1 MAYLIIVS
9 ATVLPD
15 FIRIFYN
22 CGIVGSQ
29 ARLPPYLYWDFT
41 WDQLASRKG
50 SCLLHSQPLTWC
62 CHRSFSFWWNAYLNA

>member
-22 CGIVGSQ
+22 CGIVGPQ
-29 ARLPPYLYWDFT
+29 ARLRPYLYWNFT
-41 WDQLASRKG
+41 RDQLASRKG
-50 SCLLHSQPLTWC
+50 NFVVFFIPDL
-62 CHRSFSFWWNAYLNA
+62 